1 MLQDRDCIILDVKQ
15 SNTKH
20 LKLTHK
26 FGVEVPKTVEE
37 DIALYENNGN
47 TP

>member
-1 MLQDRDCIILDVKQ
+1 MQDIDCIILYVKQ

-26 FGVEVPKTVEE
+26 FGVEVPNTVEE
-37 DIALYENNGN
+37 AFSLFENNGN